1 MDPLQT
7 CPNHDFILKRT
18 ESDPVTDNLTEEYSR
33 LEPRDTSSGVQE
45 DEKDVVRFVKHETA
59 DEREK
64 RLLRHKEEESDS
76 FIGNLRR
83 AKDDRGREVMR
94 VDLRVD
100 LCV

>member
-7 CPNHDFILKRT
+7 CPNHDFVLKQAG
-18 ESDPVTDNLTEEYSR
+18 SDHANDNLTEEYSR
-33 LEPRDTSSGVQE
+33 LEPTDASSEAQE

-83 AKDDRGREVMR
+83 AEDDRERR
-94 VDLRVD
+94 VIRVTSE
-100 LCV
+100 